1 MCVLSRSEFRK
12 IHLCLQRLDALFS
25 CCRSGEDHIKA
36 CRCRAVHMK
45 HTAKYT
51 VIVFCLKATAELIR
65 ENVGLQKE
73 L

>member
-1 MCVLSRSEFRK
+1 MPCLAVAGVVRTTLRPADAERS
-12 IHLCLQRLDALFS
+12 
-25 CCRSGEDHIKA
+25 
-36 CRCRAVHMK
+36 HMK